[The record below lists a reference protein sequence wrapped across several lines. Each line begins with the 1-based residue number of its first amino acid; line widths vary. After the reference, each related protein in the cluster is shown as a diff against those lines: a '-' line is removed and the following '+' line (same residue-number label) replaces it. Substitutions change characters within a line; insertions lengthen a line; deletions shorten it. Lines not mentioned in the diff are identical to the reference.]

1 MAGTGGHIITV
12 GLLGGG
18 ALSLLPVAGV
28 VMVASLISF
37 ILSYQARLSYLNTV
51 LVLSFPLSMAVA

>member
-28 VMVASLISF
+28 VGTLLLVAEGWVLGWLPSL
-37 ILSYQARLSYLNTV
+37 
-51 LVLSFPLSMAVA
+51 PLMGHG